1 MKSKLIV
8 VTGGARSGKS
18 LFAEEYMTSCS
29 GRKSYVATAQILDEE
44 MKERVAEHR
53 RRSPEDWQTLEI
65 SSGLSAAFPAV
76 LEQAD
81 AVLVDCLTLYLSN
94 YLFAHET
101 AGDEEILQG
110 ALQEMENIVGAV
122 RQTEDK
128 TVIFVTNELGCGIVP
143 MSHISRLY
151 RDVVGKVNQYA
162 AGQADEVYW
171 TVCGIPVE
179 LTRLRASI
187 PPGGCR

>member
-18 LFAEEYMTSCS
+18 LFAEEYLTSCS
-29 GRKSYVATAQILDEE
+29 GRKAYVATAQILDEE
-44 MKERVAEHR
+44 MKKRVAEHR
-53 RRSPEDWQTLEI
+53 SRRPEDWQTLEI

-110 ALQEMENIVGAV
+110 ALQEMENIIGAV
-122 RQTEDK
+122 RQTTDK